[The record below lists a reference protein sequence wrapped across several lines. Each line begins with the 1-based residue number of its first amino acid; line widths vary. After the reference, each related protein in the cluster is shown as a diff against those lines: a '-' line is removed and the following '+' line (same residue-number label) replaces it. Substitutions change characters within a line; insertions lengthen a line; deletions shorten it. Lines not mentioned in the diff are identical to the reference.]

1 MKITIQ
7 TILLLALL
15 VNNCWAGL
23 IPEPPPIKD
32 FETRTYLK
40 TLYNHHNNMEIVTS
54 NPNGSR
60 NGKRGD
66 VLLYVGATQSVLTVC
81 VSSPDGTQWLSSPLT
96 VVP

>member
-1 MKITIQ
+1 
-7 TILLLALL
+7 
-15 VNNCWAGL
+15 
-23 IPEPPPIKD
+23 
-32 FETRTYLK
+32 
-40 TLYNHHNNMEIVTS
+40 MEIVTS

-81 VSSPDGTQWLSSPLT
+81 VSSPDGTQWLASPLT

>member
-1 MKITIQ
+1 MFRIIG
-7 TILLLALL
+7 ILVVFISSYA
-15 VNNCWAGL
+15 WAGL

-40 TLYNHHNNMEIVTS
+40 TLYNNHNNLEIVNT

-66 VLLYVGATQSVLTVC
+66 TLLYVGATQSVITIC
-81 VSSPDGTQWLSSPLT
+81 VSSPDGTQWLASPLT

>member
-1 MKITIQ
+1 MSIF
-7 TILLLALL
+7 L
-15 VNNCWAGL
+15 VNYAWAGQ

-32 FETRTYLK
+32 YETRTYLR
-40 TLYNHHNNMEIVTS
+40 TLYTEHNNLEIVTS

-81 VSSPDGTQWLSSPLT
+81 VSSPNGTSWLAIPLT